1 MVMAVPPLIMVVGDM
16 VAITIPGVPTVIME
30 DIIHT
35 MAVHTGP
42 VIIMGI
48 IMATTTSTMVM
59 QPLIATVIWI
69 TDILMATHL
78 PPTHP
83 MEDQKAPPIMIRD
96 TEVGLPIPR
105 QPALPPDRMLP

>member
-35 MAVHTGP
+35 TVVLTGL

-48 IMATTTSTMVM
+48 IMATTTRTMVM

-69 TDILMATHL
+69 TDILMAIHL

-83 MEDQKAPPIMIRD
+83 TEDQKAQTIMIRD
-96 TEVGLPIPR
+96 TGAELPIARP
-105 QPALPPDRMLP
+105 PAVPPDRMLP

>member
-1 MVMAVPPLIMVVGDM
+1 MVMALTPLIMEVGDM

-30 DIIHT
+30 DIIHIT
-35 MAVHTGP
+35 VVLTGL

-69 TDILMATHL
+69 TDILMGIHL
-78 PPTHP
+78 PPIHP
-83 MEDQKAPPIMIRD
+83 TEDQKAPHIMIRD
-96 TEVGLPIPR
+96 TGVELPIPR
-105 QPALPPDRMLP
+105 LPKVPRDRMLP